1 MLHLKYVVRFKPL
14 INWTCLHNAN
24 QCQYLRHLEE
34 IDCSV
39 AIVGRPAA
47 IYKILG
53 FMGGGANQ
61 CTGPTYSAKVC
72 FIVAWDKTTALNKVN
87 RLGQ

>member
-53 FMGGGANQ
+53 FMGGQIN
-61 CTGPTYSAKVC
+61 
-72 FIVAWDKTTALNKVN
+72 ALALHTVPKFV
-87 RLGQ
+87 L